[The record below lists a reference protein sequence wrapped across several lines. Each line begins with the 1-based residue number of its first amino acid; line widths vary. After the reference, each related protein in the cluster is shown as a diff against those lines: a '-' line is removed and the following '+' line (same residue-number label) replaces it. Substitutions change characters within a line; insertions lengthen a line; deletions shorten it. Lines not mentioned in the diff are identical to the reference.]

1 MVCFPTN
8 STSKHIDLH
17 MASPSICKQSSS
29 TRVLLLRYFQQVE
42 LAVASKDFVSLPR
55 TRGFLRRTSFKNR
68 RTFSLCCLNGLF
80 PTDMELAQFTSDV
93 ETLLGGGTEREFH
106 TMEELGLDETLKT
119 EQEEE
124 EEMATRE
131 VCDLD
136 DADETAPFEISF
148 DYEYSH
154 KTTFD
159 EEEDEKEDVM
169 DVGVNEM
176 SGRIKEEKKE
186 KALMLRLDY
195 EAVISTWGGQGTPWA
210 AREPPKIDI
219 DMVCFPTNST

>member
-1 MVCFPTN
+1 WSVFQPIPRSAHGLTVDLQTIELYQGSSPSLFSGRTSRGLQRFRQ
-8 STSKHIDLH
+8 STSHARL
-17 MASPSICKQSSS
+17 SPPYLLQKSSY
-29 TRVLLLRYFQQVE
+29 LLAL
-42 LAVASKDFVSLPR
+42 S
-55 TRGFLRRTSFKNR
+55 
-68 RTFSLCCLNGLF
+68 CLNGLF